1 MADGLVIYAKARA
14 FKARAK
20 KIGLQAKTKDYHSW
34 NIYGLL
40 ACLCVCVC
48 VCVCLSAM
56 CVLAHR

>member
-1 MADGLVIYAKARA
+1 MADGFVIYAKARA

-20 KIGLQAKTKDYHSW
+20 KIGLQAKTKDYHPW

-48 VCVCLSAM
+48 LFAM